1 MKTKLILLILST
13 ASAAFAAIMT
23 IEVPDADVP
32 RILEA
37 YGSIY
42 NLKRNATPAEV
53 QTMIQSWLQT
63 STLDYERRKNMVQ
76 FTPPP
81 MNFSPTPTATPSG
94 FIAPATQK
102 AVTPK
107 PTATPK
113 KKK

>member
-13 ASAAFAAIMT
+13 ASAVSAAIMT
-23 IEVPDADVP
+23 IEVPDTDVP

-53 QTMIQSWLQT
+53 QTMIQGWLQT
-63 STLDYERRKNMVQ
+63 STLDYERRKNMAQ
-76 FTPPP
+76 YTPPP
-81 MNFSPTPTATPSG
+81 MNFSPTPTPGGLA
-94 FIAPATQK
+94 APATQK
-102 AVTPK
+102 AAPK
-107 PTATPK
+107 ATATPK

>member
-13 ASAAFAAIMT
+13 APAMFAAIMS

-53 QTMIQSWLQT
+53 QTMIQGWLQT
-63 STLDYERRKNMVQ
+63 STLDYERRKNIVQ

-81 MNFSPTPTATPSG
+81 MNFSPTPTATPG
-94 FIAPATQK
+94 LAAAAAKAPA
-102 AVTPK
+102 PK

-113 KKK
+113 TKK